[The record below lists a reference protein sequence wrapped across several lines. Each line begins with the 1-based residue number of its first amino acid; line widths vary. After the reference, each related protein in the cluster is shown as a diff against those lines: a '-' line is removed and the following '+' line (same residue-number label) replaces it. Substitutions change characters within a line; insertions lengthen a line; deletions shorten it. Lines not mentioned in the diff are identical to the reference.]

1 MIEHSRTRRTDPITS
16 WLAADSVKLAAKEH
30 ATKIVNCLFD
40 FGPLG
45 KDGIAARTGL
55 DGNQVARRL
64 SELQKDDY
72 ICLTGEFVKSKSG
85 RMEREWM
92 IKPVGGKYK

>member
-30 ATKIVNCLFD
+30 ATKIVNCLMD
-40 FGPLG
+40 YGPLG
-45 KDGIAARTGL
+45 KDGIAERIFL

-64 SELQKDDY
+64 SELEKDGF
-72 ICLTGEFVKSKSG
+72 ISLTGNFVKSKSK
-85 RMEREWM
+85 RFEREWQ
-92 IKPVGGKYK
+92 IADNRKK